1 MSLDIS
7 MGFSMLAPGWQTMEP
22 VCLVLSLEAS
32 EHEVYGD
39 IFDPMGI
46 GPAESHFSSDS
57 TVFEC

>member
-1 MSLDIS
+1 
-7 MGFSMLAPGWQTMEP
+7 MGSSMLAPGWQTMKP
-22 VCLVLSLEAS
+22 VCLILSLEAS